1 MIHLIKLSKNQK
13 PKRDSFI
20 LLLGSSGGET
30 SQISQLF
37 HLTRVVVIVQ
47 NSTLHSPMQAWE
59 AHLAVEEKG
68 LDDLRVSA
76 VRRGLDV
83 CHECHNLKA

>member
-13 PKRDSFI
+13 LKRDSFI

-47 NSTLHSPMQAWE
+47 TQHCTVRAAGVGGASGRGG
-59 AHLAVEEKG
+59 KG
-68 LDDLRVSA
+68 TDDLRVSA

-83 CHECHNLKA
+83 CRLSLS